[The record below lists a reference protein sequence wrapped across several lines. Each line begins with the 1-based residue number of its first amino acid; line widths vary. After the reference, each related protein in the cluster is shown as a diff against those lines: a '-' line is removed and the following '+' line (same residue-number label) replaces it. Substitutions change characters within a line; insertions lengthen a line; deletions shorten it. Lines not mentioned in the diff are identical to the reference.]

1 MYLPT
6 HFREDRLE
14 VLHAFI
20 DHHPL
25 AALVASANGEL
36 SADHL
41 PMRLS
46 RDGGKGMLT
55 GHLARANPLWAS
67 ITPGS
72 DVLVIFGGANAY
84 ISPSWYPSKTVTGK
98 VVPTWNYAVVHVR
111 GRIRFYDEAT
121 QLHALVASLTDHHEQ
136 TQPSPW
142 SVDDAPGS
150 YVQAQLRAIIGFEI
164 EVLDLVGKFK
174 ASQNKSDAD
183 RAGIRNALRD
193 RNEDDIGELV
203 RPPASTPPDS

>member
-1 MYLPT
+1 MYLPM

-20 DHHPL
+20 ERHPL
-25 AALVASANGEL
+25 GALVASANGEL
-36 SADHL
+36 GADHL
-41 PMRLS
+41 PMRLAHK
-46 RDGGKGMLT
+46 GGNGTLT
-55 GHLARANPLWAS
+55 GHVARANPLWKS

-84 ISPSWYPSKTVTGK
+84 ISPNWYPSKSATGK

-111 GRIRFYDEAT
+111 GRIRFYDDAA

-142 SVDDAPGS
+142 SVDDAPS
-150 YVQAQLRAIIGFEI
+150 SFVQAQLRAIVGFEI
-164 EVLDLVGKFK
+164 EILDIVGKFK

-183 RAGIRNALRD
+183 RAGVRSALGARD
-193 RNEDDIGELV
+193 ADDISELV
-203 RPPASTPPDS
+203 RSPGVSPPDT